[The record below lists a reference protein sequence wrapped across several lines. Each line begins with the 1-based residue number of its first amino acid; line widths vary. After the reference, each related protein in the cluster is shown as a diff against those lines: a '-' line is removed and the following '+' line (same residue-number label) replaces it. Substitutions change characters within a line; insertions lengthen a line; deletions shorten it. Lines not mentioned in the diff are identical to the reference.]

1 MNQSTIFRQ
10 FTFHEQAF
18 LISER
23 FVLHG
28 FHPIK
33 LCLVQFFYGQF
44 FLPLLRWMSTIL
56 RKPEAPCRHS
66 SQFAEGLETRR
77 VNNILILVVIDRRY
91 PAEQRSLFKRGSG
104 FNSDGGPSHH
114 NRESFNFVT
123 LVPRLIKSAG
133 LFSDGQYFH
142 SFGSFFASLRI
153 QLKTILLSVQ
163 QMTRW
168 IGTAKLFLMKP
179 TNLAAIKAAI
189 SSNRGRV
196 IVSKGATL
204 DFDMINLTVVLSL
217 LMTFR
222 YATAP

>member
-66 SQFAEGLETRR
+66 SQVAEGLETRR
-77 VNNILILVVIDRRY
+77 VNNILKLVVIDRRY
-91 PAEQRSLFKRGSG
+91 PAEQRSLFKRIWMLRM
-104 FNSDGGPSHH
+104 FI
-114 NRESFNFVT
+114 RC
-123 LVPRLIKSAG
+123 
-133 LFSDGQYFH
+133 
-142 SFGSFFASLRI
+142 FFTGLRI
-153 QLKTILLSVQ
+153 QQ
-163 QMTRW
+163 RW
-168 IGTAKLFLMKP
+168 RSFP
-179 TNLAAIKAAI
+179 
-189 SSNRGRV
+189 
-196 IVSKGATL
+196 
-204 DFDMINLTVVLSL
+204 
-217 LMTFR
+217 
-222 YATAP
+222 P